1 MFFFFMVPGK
11 PFTSSIRVT
20 LGDANTTQADFPLA
34 DPDPIGLGW
43 ESQEITIFKNAPGL
57 DIWGTRGMDNPP
69 MSYMVCIHNY
79 NKLKFFYVEGA
90 RISLKEQHSSDRSE
104 YMCSGV
110 TSGQLTPSARRF
122 LE

>member
-20 LGDANTTQADFPLA
+20 LRNANTTQADFPLG

-69 MSYMVCIHNY
+69 MSYIVCTHNY

-90 RISLKEQHSSDRSE
+90 RIALKGLHASEKSE
-104 YMCSGV
+104 YMGSGV
-110 TSGQLTPSARRF
+110 SSGQMTPSA
-122 LE
+122 

>member
-1 MFFFFMVPGK
+1 MVPGK

-20 LGDANTTQADFPLA
+20 LGDANTTQAYFPLG
-34 DPDPIGLGW
+34 DSDSIGLGW

-57 DIWGTRGMDNPP
+57 DIWDTRGMDNPP
-69 MSYMVCIHNY
+69 MTYIVCTHNY

-90 RISLKEQHSSDRSE
+90 RIALKGQHSSERSE

-110 TSGQLTPSARRF
+110 TSGRLTPSATRF